1 MLSLFSCEGGEAK
14 RVFLFHCLLRYGSVD
29 RIRTIGGTW
38 VRGLTFD
45 L

>member
-1 MLSLFSCEGGEAK
+1 MLPLLSCEGGEAK
-14 RVFLFHCLLRYGSVD
+14 RVFLFHWLLRHGSVD

-38 VRGLTFD
+38 VRELTFD